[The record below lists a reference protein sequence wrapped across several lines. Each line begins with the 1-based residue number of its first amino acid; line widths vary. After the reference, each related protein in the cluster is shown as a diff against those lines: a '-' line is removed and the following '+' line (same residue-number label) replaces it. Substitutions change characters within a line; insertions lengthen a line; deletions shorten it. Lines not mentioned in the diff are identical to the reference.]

1 MNNHE
6 GFCIDKVLSDG
17 RIAQP
22 KHFADFS
29 SYSASAYSL
38 IEQRDGAIHE
48 EDYEHKD
55 FGVIFASRIGHFFKS
70 IVNVRYFS

>member
-1 MNNHE
+1 MINHE
-6 GFCIDKVLSDG
+6 GFCIDKVLCDG

-38 IEQRDGAIHE
+38 IEQRDGAVHE
-48 EDYEHKD
+48 EGYEHKD
-55 FGVIFASRIGHFFKS
+55 FGIIFAFRISHSFKRF
-70 IVNVRYFS
+70 VNVRYFS